1 MKVANKEKKDNKVV
15 LDIEV
20 PKDAVLKKYDEVY
33 EQIGKEAK
41 VPGFRPGKVPR
52 PVLEQHHAQL
62 AREEVIKHL
71 ITESYEKS
79 VKDENVDAIDLPQIS
94 DVKLDGN
101 VLSYR
106 AEVEVKPEITVKQV
120 RGLKIRKDPV
130 AVEASEVDEYVK
142 GLKKTRGDIASD
154 RLAKSLGYKTEEEFL
169 DCVTKQLFLKKE
181 NEARAKLEKDLID
194 QVVKGASFAA
204 PQSLVDRR
212 AHELEHEAERQMA
225 QYGLAAGRIKQRL
238 EEFKPKFK
246 VEAEKQVKVF
256 LVLEAIAKKEGIAS
270 DDQTLNRVVEF
281 LFAEAEWK

>member
-15 LDIEV
+15 LNIEV

-79 VKDENVDAIDLPQIS
+79 VKDENVDVIDLPQIS

-120 RGLKIRKDPV
+120 RGLTIRKDTV

-142 GLKKTRGDIASD
+142 GLKKTRGDIAGD

-194 QVVKGASFAA
+194 QVVKGASFAL

-225 QYGLAAGRIKQRL
+225 QVGLAAERIKQRL

-246 VEAEKQVKVF
+246 VEAEQQVKVF

-281 LFAEAEWK
+281 LFAEAEWR